1 MDELATLRS
10 LAGLLVFIGWLLV
23 VIYGISKAF

>member
-1 MDELATLRS
+1 MDEVASLFR
-10 LAGLLVFIGWLLV
+10 LAGLLVFVGWLLV